1 MTYKFGISWVKLFS
15 NELLLV
21 ALIRAFI
28 DSPLALFTDQRHL
41 SLENTFVVAVGVCHT
56 DALSQDVLLH
66 YAFDL

>member
-15 NELLLV
+15 HELLLV

-41 SLENTFVVAVGVCHT
+41 CLENTFVVAVGVCHT